1 MVAVELL
8 VVFIVGALGGFCVI
22 TLMGLIY
29 GKDRP
34 TKMYAPILP
43 SLVLVIVVFYW
54 LGKHGGGI
62 YSLFGT
68 LVAVGITVTLVT
80 VNFILIA
87 AKKIKPLHAIVN
99 RLSGGGET
107 ISEVSTELSSSSALL
122 ADGSSSQAA
131 AVEQTSA
138 ALTGMTSMTKQN
150 ADKSNLANR
159 LMNETKQVVARAN
172 DSMQILIR
180 SMEEIKKA
188 SEDISKIIRTIDEIA
203 FQTNLLALNAAVEA
217 ARAGEAGASFAVV
230 ADEVRSLAMRSAEAA
245 KNTAVMIEDTVK
257 KIMEGSAVVTR
268 TNNEFS
274 EVAQSATRIGTLVS
288 EIAAA
293 SQEQSQG
300 IHEISEAV
308 SDLDRVIQ
316 ENSASADH
324 FAEAAERIRVASDEF
339 RELVVLLSPLVGVR
353 HLEGIDPSAAEPPLS
368 APKRTTRTART
379 RDIVPYR
386 KAGSR

>member
-1 MVAVELL
+1 MVAIELL
-8 VVFIVGALGGFCVI
+8 VVFIVGALGGSCVI

-80 VNFILIA
+80 VNLIFIA

-107 ISEVSTELSSSSALL
+107 ISAVSAELSSSSASL

-180 SMEEIKKA
+180 SIRRRSKKRVKTSPRS
-188 SEDISKIIRTIDEIA
+188 SE
-203 FQTNLLALNAAVEA
+203 
-217 ARAGEAGASFAVV
+217 
-230 ADEVRSLAMRSAEAA
+230 RS
-245 KNTAVMIEDTVK
+245 
-257 KIMEGSAVVTR
+257 TR
-268 TNNEFS
+268 
-274 EVAQSATRIGTLVS
+274 LP
-288 EIAAA
+288 
-293 SQEQSQG
+293 
-300 IHEISEAV
+300 
-308 SDLDRVIQ
+308 
-316 ENSASADH
+316 
-324 FAEAAERIRVASDEF
+324 F
-339 RELVVLLSPLVGVR
+339 RPIFWR
-353 HLEGIDPSAAEPPLS
+353 
-368 APKRTTRTART
+368 
-379 RDIVPYR
+379 
-386 KAGSR
+386 

>member
-1 MVAVELL
+1 
-8 VVFIVGALGGFCVI
+8 
-22 TLMGLIY
+22 
-29 GKDRP
+29 
-34 TKMYAPILP
+34 
-43 SLVLVIVVFYW
+43 
-54 LGKHGGGI
+54 
-62 YSLFGT
+62 
-68 LVAVGITVTLVT
+68 
-80 VNFILIA
+80 
-87 AKKIKPLHAIVN
+87 
-99 RLSGGGET
+99 
-107 ISEVSTELSSSSALL
+107 
-122 ADGSSSQAA
+122 
-131 AVEQTSA
+131 
-138 ALTGMTSMTKQN
+138 
-150 ADKSNLANR
+150 
-159 LMNETKQVVARAN
+159 MNETKQVVARAN

-245 KNTAVMIEDTVK
+245 KNTAVMIEDTVQ

-324 FAEAAERIRVASDEF
+324 FAEAAERIRIASEEF
-339 RELVVLLSPLVGVR
+339 RELVILLSPLVGVR
-353 HLEGIDPSAAEPPLS
+353 HLEGIDPSATEPPLS

-386 KAGSR
+386 KAGRG